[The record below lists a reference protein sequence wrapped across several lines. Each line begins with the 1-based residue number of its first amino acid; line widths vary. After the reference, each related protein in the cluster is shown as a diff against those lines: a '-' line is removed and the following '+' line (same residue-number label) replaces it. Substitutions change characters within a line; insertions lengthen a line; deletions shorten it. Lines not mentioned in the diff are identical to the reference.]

1 MQADS
6 ISRHDAGMLKPEDIR
21 YLVTHCSDTPDDEG
35 VTVADIHAMHLG
47 FGWDGAG
54 YHVIITR
61 DGLCHAGRPEYW
73 QGAHV
78 KGRNHDS
85 LGVCLIGRHIFTS
98 AQFAALETLLLDW
111 QGRYPKAEVVGH
123 RDIQETSKTCP
134 NFDAGQW
141 WQNHNPLAVQTA
153 LIGVSCAPLYKTPPA
168 LNSLPPAP
176 ETEALMGE
184 LVEIQSPEQVSG
196 YVEVLL
202 TTDGYKGWMAASCL
216 CRTPDDLDHQ
226 NRQKITA
233 ATTIVTA
240 APDVK
245 SAPLASLSMGAIVT
259 VEDQQ
264 DSYTKVSLSRRA
276 GRQQTGYL
284 PSHTLKPA
292 MKDAE
297 AHIADWPAFGEK
309 FLGVPYKW
317 GGRSAA
323 GLDCSAL
330 LQLSLAAAG
339 FNVPRDSTPQHACM
353 KPAAKTQGARFKEY
367 QRGDILFWDGH
378 VGVCVSKELLL
389 HANAHHASVA
399 IEPIEQAINRI
410 KSHFGEPTEHIDGAL
425 LLQLLGCQS
434 VN

>member
-1 MQADS
+1 MKGN
-6 ISRHDAGMLKPEDIR
+6 SRHDAGMLKPENIR
-21 YLVTHCSDTPDDEG
+21 YLVVHCSDTPDDEG
-35 VTVADIHAMHLG
+35 VSAADIHAMHLG
-47 FGWDGAG
+47 FGWNGAG
-54 YHVIITR
+54 YHAIITR

-85 LGVCLIGRHIFTS
+85 LGVCLIGRHLFTS
-98 AQFAALETLLLDW
+98 AQFAALETLLLNW

-141 WQNHNPLAVQTA
+141 WQSHNPLAAQTA
-153 LIGVSCAPLYKTPPA
+153 LIGVSCAPLYKAPPA

-184 LVEIQSPEQVSG
+184 LAEIQSPEQVSG
-196 YVEVLL
+196 FVEILL
-202 TTDGYKGWMAASCL
+202 TNDGYKGWMAASCL
-216 CRTPDDLDHQ
+216 CRTPDDLNHQ
-226 NRQKITA
+226 NRQKITV

-259 VEDQQ
+259 LEGKEG
-264 DSYTKVSLSRRA
+264 SYTEVSLIRRA
-276 GRQQTGYL
+276 GEQQIGYL
-284 PSHTLKPA
+284 PSHTLIPA
-292 MKDAE
+292 IKDAE
-297 AHIADWPAFGEK
+297 ARAADWPAFGEK

-330 LQLSLAAAG
+330 LQLSLSAAG
-339 FNVPRDSTPQHACM
+339 FQVPRDSTPQLAFM
-353 KPAAKTQGARFKEY
+353 KPAAKTQDARFKEY
-367 QRGDILFWDGH
+367 QRGDVLFWDGH
-378 VGVCVSKELLL
+378 VGICVSSELLL
-389 HANAHHASVA
+389 HANAYHASVA
-399 IEPIEQAINRI
+399 IEKIEQAINRI

-425 LLQLLGCQS
+425 LLQLF
-434 VN
+434 